1 MEKLNN
7 RTLLEDLED
16 LVSELSRNK
25 ITEEMAIQTIHTMS
39 AYYVCKDN
47 LKGK

>member
-16 LVSELSRNK
+16 LVSELSRDK
-25 ITEEMAIQTIHTMS
+25 ITEKKAIQTIHLMS

>member
-16 LVSELSRNK
+16 LVSEMSRDK
-25 ITEEMAIQTIHTMS
+25 ITEEKAIQTIHLMS
-39 AYYVCKDN
+39 A
-47 LKGK
+47 